1 MRRSGIRTGSRTGK
15 PSFSDA
21 CRPLMSSARWASISS
36 IWKRSRIPSWQARLS
51 LQSRRFL
58 RTGVTWAGSPRAAG
72 SLCSSIRNPGSGLSW
87 LVAWAFNL
95 SWSRDSRQIYFQD
108 VQQGREQPI
117 LRVLIS
123 DLKVEQIASRDQ
135 LLRTDVRVF
144 SLTGI
149 APDGSPLVTI
159 IRSRAD
165 AYALYTQLP

>member
-1 MRRSGIRTGSRTGK
+1 MLFDSKSGQWTKLVSGVG
-15 PSFSDA
+15 
-21 CRPLMSSARWASISS
+21 
-36 IWKRSRIPSWQARLS
+36 
-51 LQSRRFL
+51 FL
-58 RTGVTWAGSPRAAG
+58 
-72 SLCSSIRNPGSGLSW
+72 
-87 LVAWAFNL
+87 NL

-108 VQQGREQPI
+108 VQRGREQPI